1 MAGCVTDPAFEL
13 YTSMNTV
20 LCFSQ
25 VDMALEGVEE
35 VVVVEAVVEEEEAT
49 APGDTSRVTDPLVSS
64 LSARTLITQRV
75 QSAPVK
81 RRLTLF
87 YPVSIQQASVLSRRG
102 EEVSKG
108 IVRPAAG
115 YIEAVSQTQNHS

>member
-1 MAGCVTDPAFEL
+1 MAGCVTDPAFDL

-25 VDMALEGVEE
+25 VDMALEGAEE
-35 VVVVEAVVEEEEAT
+35 VVVVEAVVEEEAT

>member
-1 MAGCVTDPAFEL
+1 VTDPAL
-13 YTSMNTV
+13 KIYMSTNT
-20 LCFSQ
+20 LCFCSSQ
-25 VDMALEGVEE
+25 EDMALEVVVEE
-35 VVVVEAVVEEEEAT
+35 VVVVEAVVEEAT
-49 APGDTSRVTDPLVSS
+49 APGDTSRLTDPLVSS